1 MIAMTHAGYV
11 AAGWIG
17 TFALIGGYAAHR
29 PAPGPH
35 PVAPGPAR
43 GAPVELTPRAL
54 DDDDVTVEEG
64 EVAARRRARRR
75 RSRRRW
81 APLAVLAVVVLGLG
95 ALVYKGLN
103 DATLYFRNA
112 DEAVAQRDELG
123 SKRFRLQGTV
133 MGEPV
138 VDGDDVRFEVAYN
151 GVAVDVEHVGTP
163 PDMFRPGIP
172 VVLEGHWAEGSDVF
186 DERPDAD
193 QARRDLRVTGRLR
206 RAHRRGRAGRRR
218 RPSRPS
224 AGGRRSAG

>member
-1 MIAMTHAGYV
+1 M
-11 AAGWIG
+11 
-17 TFALIGGYAAHR
+17 
-29 PAPGPH
+29 
-35 PVAPGPAR
+35 
-43 GAPVELTPRAL
+43 ELTPRTL

-64 EVAARRRARRR
+64 EVAARAPRARRR
-75 RSRRRW
+75 RTRRRW

-133 MGEPV
+133 VGEPV

-186 DERPDAD
+186 SSDRMLIKHDETYESQDDYDERIGEATQGGDATQGSTD
-193 QARRDLRVTGRLR
+193 GAGSEGSTGSS
-206 RAHRRGRAGRRR
+206 GSSG
-218 RPSRPS
+218 
-224 AGGRRSAG
+224 